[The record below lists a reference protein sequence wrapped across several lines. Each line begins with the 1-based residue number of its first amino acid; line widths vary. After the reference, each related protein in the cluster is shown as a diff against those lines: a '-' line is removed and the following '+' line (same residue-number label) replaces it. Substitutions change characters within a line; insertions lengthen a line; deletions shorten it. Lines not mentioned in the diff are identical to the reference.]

1 VILRFPFHLTWLYL
15 PVPLLGLVLFTLGC
29 GFFFATANVFFRD
42 MAHILQVV
50 LSAWFYFSPVIYSF
64 DFLPERYRPL
74 FRLNPLLYPLNGFRL
89 AIYYGLLPTPQSMAM
104 SLGIG
109 LGALLAGYSIFR
121 HYQDSLVFY
130 V

>member
-1 VILRFPFHLTWLYL
+1 
-15 PVPLLGLVLFTLGC
+15 
-29 GFFFATANVFFRD
+29 
-42 MAHILQVV
+42 LQIV
-50 LSAWFYFSPVIYSF
+50 LSVWFYFSPIIYSF
-64 DFLPERYRPL
+64 DFLPQRYRPL

-109 LGALLAGYSIFR
+109 LGALLVGYRLFR